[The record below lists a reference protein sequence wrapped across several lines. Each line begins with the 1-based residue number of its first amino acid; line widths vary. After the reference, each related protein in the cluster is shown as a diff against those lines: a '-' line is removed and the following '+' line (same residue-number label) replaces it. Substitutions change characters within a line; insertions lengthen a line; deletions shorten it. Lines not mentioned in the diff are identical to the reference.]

1 MLKISSYFSLFASR
15 NACWRSLLTTSAL
28 VSALALSACATTTPA
43 TSLVAKT
50 NNASIASNDEKSD
63 AAVREV
69 AISSTKSQDYI
80 AAAAYWGTLYDRDGR
95 NAEAALNYSKALRQ
109 IGSVPQALSV
119 MQRAQQTHPTDPAI
133 LAEYG
138 KVLAASGHPGQ
149 ANAMLTKS
157 NTLKP
162 GDWAVLSALGVALD
176 QLGRYDDAQVQ
187 YNAALK
193 IAPDNPSVLTNL
205 GLSYAIEGHLD
216 DAERALRKA
225 VANPRANANAR
236 QNLAL
241 VLGLQGKFDEASRLA
256 RADLPISVADNNID
270 YLRDMLT
277 QPALWKQMESLD
289 SKADAADTH

>member
-1 MLKISSYFSLFASR
+1 MLKLPSYFVPSAGR
-15 NACWRSLLTTSAL
+15 AICRGGLLATSAL
-28 VSALALSACATTTPA
+28 VSALALSACATTTPVA
-43 TSLVAKT
+43 SSVAKADNT
-50 NNASIASNDEKSD
+50 SIASNDEKSD

-80 AAAAYWGTLYDRDGR
+80 AAAAYWGTLYDRDGS
-95 NAEAALNYSKALRQ
+95 NVEAALNYSKALRQ

-119 MQRAQQTHPTDPAI
+119 MQRAQQAHPGDPAI

-138 KVLAASGHPGQ
+138 KVLAASGHPDQ
-149 ANAMLTKS
+149 ASAVLTKS
-157 NTLKP
+157 NALKP
-162 GDWAVLSALGVALD
+162 GDWTVLSALGVALD

-187 YNAALK
+187 YNDALK
-193 IAPDNPSVLTNL
+193 IAPGNPSVLTNL

-216 DAERALRKA
+216 EAERVLRKA
-225 VANPRANANAR
+225 VANPRANASAR

-289 SKADAADTH
+289 TKDVQNTN